1 MNIVQINDRLR
12 ELFDEHKVVFWNDP
26 EGEFEGTL
34 EQLDLGKIN
43 IIRPDKIG
51 QFNTKVLIE
60 SESSG
65 EDSATNR
72 KILVYSSSAEPKPAD
87 DWLLDIRLYSYQF
100 SADWAS
106 ILIDELGL
114 VNHSLRDHLV
124 KRKGFFASKERTERF
139 KQFISPE
146 EIEKELDKKM
156 IAVLVKSEHSDFFDI
171 IRTLYGAIADLSNLD
186 DVPKVW
192 QQIGKMELE
201 DAFWGFTEETF
212 GYAEEHRTLRNL
224 LTALFVTD
232 LAHSVNEEIP
242 ENLRHFV
249 LPKNRHSNV
258 TVCLGQWRDSSS
270 KAKNYDV
277 LSNLVAEVLNIKVG
291 LTQLSKSNLIGSV
304 TFFETE
310 KVVAAYL
317 KDTVIETA
325 ETIDAENIKEIAQKR
340 QDMHWAN
347 LHMPTNSE
355 IPRTAFN
362 SVYNAIIAASDFFA
376 SRNKY
381 RDSLSFSESKDV
393 YNNYTGGL
401 YKFDQLY
408 RIFCEN
414 ADTADTSGWEI
425 LKPLRDKIEDVYSN
439 WFLDSL
445 ALKWESCISP
455 QSWTIED
462 VTNQYNFFDKH
473 VRKVAGVKSSRGSRT
488 AYVIISDALRYEAAE
503 ELTGVLNGKYRFTAK
518 LESMLGVVP
527 SYTALGMAALL
538 PHDELGYTEKGD
550 VLINQKKCASSQQR
564 KDVLGSVKGSLIK
577 ADELLGM
584 KRDECRDF
592 VRDNEIVYIYH
603 DEIDAVGDDA
613 STEEDTFEAV
623 RRAIDKLSKLVSFVI
638 NTLSAKYVFVTTDH
652 GFVFTQRKPDETDKY
667 KISVNKEDIAKANK
681 RFLLGNNIPVVADTV
696 TGKVSDTAGVSPGSD
711 ISFVVP
717 KGMSRFNFT
726 GGSRFFHGGMS
737 LQEVVIPVITVE
749 QMRDKNVEKTRERK
763 VSIQVLGTNHLITT
777 NQYRFELLQADAVSD
792 RVKPLTIKVAL
803 YDGDIPV
810 TDIQTVTFDS
820 RSDDMSER
828 KKEISV
834 TLQNKDYDRN
844 KCYRFILRDVETNIE
859 VGSVEVK
866 IDRLFTS
873 DF

>member
-1 MNIVQINDRLR
+1 MNVKDTEEKLK
-12 ELFDEHKVVFWNDP
+12 ELFINHRIIFWNDP
-26 EGEFEGTL
+26 EGEFEDTL
-34 EQLDLGKIN
+34 EGLELEDVK
-43 IIRPDKIG
+43 IIRPDRIG

-60 SESSG
+60 SESPG
-65 EDSATNR
+65 EDSSTNG
-72 KILVYSSSAEPKPAD
+72 KILVYSISGEPKVAD

-114 VNHSLRDHLV
+114 VNHSLRDHLI

-139 KQFISPE
+139 KQIISPE
-146 EIEKELDKKM
+146 DIEKELDKKM

-192 QQIGKMELE
+192 QQIEKMELE
-201 DAFWGFTEETF
+201 DAFWGFTEEAF

-232 LAHSVNEEIP
+232 FAHSVKEEIP

-270 KAKNYDV
+270 KAKNYDI
-277 LSNLVAEVLNIKVG
+277 LSNLVAEALNIKVC
-291 LTQLSKSNLIGSV
+291 LTQISTNNLIGSV
-304 TFFETE
+304 TFLETE
-310 KVVAAYL
+310 KIVATYL
-317 KDTVIETA
+317 KDTIIETA
-325 ETIDAENIKEIAQKR
+325 DTIDADSIKEIAQRRK
-340 QDMHWAN
+340 DMHWAN
-347 LHMPTNSE
+347 LHMPTTSD

-376 SRNKY
+376 LRNKHK
-381 RDSLSFSESKDV
+381 DNLSFRGSKEI
-393 YNNYTGGL
+393 YHNYTDEL

-445 ALKWESCISP
+445 TLKWESSISP

-462 VTNQYNFFDKH
+462 VTNQYDFFDKH
-473 VRKVAGVKSSRGSRT
+473 VRKVAGVKTSRGSRT
-488 AYVIISDALRYEAAE
+488 AYVIVSDALRYEVAE
-503 ELTGVLNGKYRFTAK
+503 ELTGELNGKYRFTAK

-538 PHDELGYTEKGD
+538 PHNELGFTEKGD
-550 VLINQKKCASSQQR
+550 VLVNLKRCASSQQR
-564 KDVLGSVKGSLIK
+564 KDVLGKVKGNLIK

-613 STEEDTFEAV
+613 STEEETFEAV
-623 RRAIDKLSKLVSFVI
+623 RRAIDKLSKLVSYVI

-652 GFVFTQRKPDETDKY
+652 GFVFTQRKPDETDKN
-667 KISVNKEDIAKANK
+667 KISVNKEDVAKANK

-696 TGKVSDTAGVSPGSD
+696 TGKVSDTAGISPESD
-711 ISFVVP
+711 MSFVVP

-763 VSIQVLGTNHLITT
+763 VSIQVLGANHLITT

-792 RVKPLTIKVAL
+792 RVKPLTIKAAL

-820 RSDDMSER
+820 KSDDMSER
-828 KKEISV
+828 KKEITV
-834 TLQNKDYDRN
+834 TLRNQDYDRN
-844 KCYRFILRDVETNIE
+844 KCYRFVLRNSETNIE
-859 VGSVEVK
+859 IESVEVK
-866 IDRLFTS
+866 IDRLFAS